1 MSKVAL
7 ARRLTEDRGMN
18 LPSKLVL
25 TIHLALFCVV
35 AIAAAPEKADS
46 QEDESANRITDNLVA
61 FYDFASDSGPIVH
74 DRSGNGVP
82 INLEIEDMAAVRRK
96 EGSLTVRGKTLIAS
110 SKAPSRLSAAI
121 KKSCL
126 LYTSPSPRDQRGS
139 RMPSSA

>member
-1 MSKVAL
+1 
-7 ARRLTEDRGMN
+7 MN

-61 FYDFASDSGPIVH
+61 FYDFASGNGPIVH

-96 EGSLTVRGKTLIAS
+96 EGSLTVRGKTLIVS
-110 SKAPSRLSAAI
+110 SKAASRLNAAI
-121 KKSCL
+121 KKSAAVSIEAWITCL
-126 LYTSPSPRDQRGS
+126 LYTSPSPRDLSTS